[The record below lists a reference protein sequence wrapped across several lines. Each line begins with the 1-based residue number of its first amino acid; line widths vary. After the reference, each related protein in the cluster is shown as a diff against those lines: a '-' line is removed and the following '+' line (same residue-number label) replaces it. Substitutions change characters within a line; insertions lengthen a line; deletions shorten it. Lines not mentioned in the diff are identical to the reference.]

1 MSNTSV
7 LKVRLSFKGR
17 PLRTYTFTDD
27 VITVGRDPDADI
39 CLDNTGV
46 SRQHAKIEKTP
57 HGFYLED
64 TGSANG
70 TFLNDEPVSRNRL
83 CDQDVIR
90 IGKFSL
96 WIALEVDRRGTEEE
110 TKRTRPEAFQGT
122 TVLTNDQ
129 LARVMASAKQAEEA
143 PDLRVVTMADTAESR
158 APEESTKGRFDRSM
172 LIIMGVSVLI
182 GSVVG
187 AVVISFLSK

>member
-17 PLRTYTFTDD
+17 PLRTYSFTSD
-27 VITVGRDPDADI
+27 VITIGRDPDADI

-46 SRQHAKIEKTP
+46 SRQHGKIEKTP

-110 TKRTRPEAFQGT
+110 TKRARPEAFQGT

-143 PDLRVVTMADTAESR
+143 PQLHVVSMADPAESHE
-158 APEESTKGRFDRSM
+158 ASGATSRFDRST
-172 LIIMGVSVLI
+172 LIIMGVLVLI
-182 GSVVG
+182 GSAVG
-187 AVVISFLSK
+187 AAVISFLSK